1 MSSTNTY
8 TSAPTC
14 ENCGRDKQA
23 TYICD
28 PCCDKLNAMHRDL
41 LAERDRLAAE
51 NAELRAEKNYAEVD
65 ANKYRAVMIATLDRL
80 REALNDCVEP
90 KCSSQED
97 YADLIKRIDAIL
109 YPKEINNDLGKCES
123 S

>member
-41 LAERDRLAAE
+41 LAERDGLAAE
-51 NAELRAEKNYAEVD
+51 RDELQRRLVEVVAALKPAQIKWSKASMDSPEYHAWCLVVPLYAQAVAIAEGR
-65 ANKYRAVMIATLDRL
+65 
-80 REALNDCVEP
+80 
-90 KCSSQED
+90 
-97 YADLIKRIDAIL
+97 
-109 YPKEINNDLGKCES
+109 NNG
-123 S
+123 